1 MKGCLLALP
10 LLAAVALTSGLEEY
24 YVPGVE
30 SEGVQ
35 MSVHVWGEVRNP
47 GTHRVPVNSDLVVAL
62 SAAGGPLSSA
72 DLDEVRIVYDS
83 LEIEYDLE
91 AFLQAEGSAVP
102 VLKAGATVYVPR
114 GSYEWWKDA
123 VDFGYKILVAA
134 NLIWIMTE
142 R

>member
-1 MKGCLLALP
+1 MRNWLVVVP
-10 LLAAVALTSGLEEY
+10 LLAALAMGSGLEEY

-35 MSVHVWGEVRNP
+35 MDVHVWGEVGNP
-47 GTHRVPVNSDLVVAL
+47 GTHRIPVNTDLVVAL

-72 DLDEVRIVYDS
+72 DLDEVRIVYDG
-83 LEIEYDLE
+83 LEIVYDLE
-91 AFLQAEGSAVP
+91 AFLEAEGGAVP
-102 VLKAGATVYVPR
+102 ILRAGATVYVPR
-114 GSYEWWKDA
+114 GSYEWWKDV